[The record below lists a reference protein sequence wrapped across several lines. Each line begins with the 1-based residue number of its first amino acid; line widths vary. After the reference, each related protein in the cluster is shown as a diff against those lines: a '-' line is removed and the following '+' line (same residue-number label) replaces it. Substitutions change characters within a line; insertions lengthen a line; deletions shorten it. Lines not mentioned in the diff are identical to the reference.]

1 MARRPVFTP
10 LGTRPHVHEV
20 SAEFTLHPGFSL
32 KQEQR
37 SIDSLHRSFLSAHP
51 GARMLEVSGG
61 SPLVLGAELSVFRLE
76 PRTFF
81 YDWLYVSALA
91 GRPELVNELEHRA
104 AFTDIEFNPKRSINC
119 QAHSVALFQG
129 IVGGWRRDSLR
140 PPDHPRSRG
149 VYYALTP
156 RNPTQPGSSPLARG
170 LRRGPAASLVEPRI
184 IPARAGFTTCIRTR
198 RRTGSDHPR
207 SRGVYCGWWPART
220 RRAGSS
226 PLARG
231 LLWDAA
237 ADAEHRR
244 IIPARAGFTRAPT
257 TTAPGGRD
265 HPRSRGVYIAA
276 LVAGLIWF
284 GSSPL
289 ARGLQGGGGPDDV
302 KLGIIPARA
311 GFTRRAAATGPG
323 GADHPRSRGVY
334 RGHTPRRIRPYGI
347 IPARAGFTRRPGL
360 VRGRAG
366 DHPRSRGVYGRSSI
380 FRTAATGSSPLA
392 RGLLAQRYS
401 RDGEVR
407 IIPARAGFTPG

>member
-129 IVGGWRRDSLR
+129 IAGGRRRDSLR

-149 VYYALTP
+149 VYTRVSSP
-156 RNPTQPGSSPLARG
+156 VVSPMGSSPLARG
-170 LRRGPAASLVEPRI
+170 LPSL
-184 IPARAGFTTCIRTR
+184 
-198 RRTGSDHPR
+198 
-207 SRGVYCGWWPART
+207 
-220 RRAGSS
+220 
-226 PLARG
+226 
-231 LLWDAA
+231 
-237 ADAEHRR
+237 ADQPEEVVR
-244 IIPARAGFTRAPT
+244 IIPARAGFTRC
-257 TTAPGGRD
+257 
-265 HPRSRGVYIAA
+265 
-276 LVAGLIWF
+276 AGS
-284 GSSPL
+284 G
-289 ARGLQGGGGPDDV
+289 
-302 KLGIIPARA
+302 
-311 GFTRRAAATGPG
+311 RRACK
-323 GADHPRSRGVY
+323 
-334 RGHTPRRIRPYGI
+334 
-347 IPARAGFTRRPGL
+347 
-360 VRGRAG
+360 
-366 DHPRSRGVYGRSSI
+366 DHPRSRGVYG
-380 FRTAATGSSPLA
+380 
-392 RGLLAQRYS
+392 
-401 RDGEVR
+401 
-407 IIPARAGFTPG
+407 